1 MARNFVQEGDRLTIL
16 STGAVAPGAL
26 VVHGQLAGIAQNRT
40 TASGQDLTLQLSGV
54 VEMPKEAGSFG
65 LGILLYANASN
76 GRATTTASGNRP
88 LGFHAGQT
96 ANAGAADTLCL
107 VLLQPTAHLTTA

>member
-1 MARNFVQEGDRLTIL
+1 MRNFVQEGDRLTII
-16 STGAVAPGAL
+16 STGAVVSGAL
-26 VVHGQLAGIAQNRT
+26 VVHGLLAGIALNSAS
-40 TASGQDLTLQLSGV
+40 ASGQDVTLQLSGV

-88 LGFHAGQT
+88 LGYHAGQV
-96 ANAGAADTLCL
+96 ANAGAAGTACL
-107 VLLQPTAHLTTA
+107 VLLQPTVHVTTP